1 MANDKTE
8 KATPK
13 RREQSR
19 KRGQV
24 ARSPEVN
31 VAVGLLA
38 TFGLLAVVGGSTL
51 QAMRDLM
58 AGALSEAGETSGIT
72 FSEAWDIGLQG
83 VWDAA
88 KMLAP
93 FLAVGAIA
101 GVLASAAQVRPK
113 ITIEVLKPRFSV
125 LNPITGMKK
134 FVSPRSVVG
143 LVKDLLKVSLI
154 GVLAYAMIKSRMFDI
169 IGLTGAGPGEVI
181 ALVGD
186 IVLKLGFAIAG
197 VYAVIAVGDFIFQRW
212 QHERDIRMTK
222 DEVKRE
228 AKDQDISPHIK
239 GAMKQKQRE
248 CVKFGNLVMEGRDIG
263 TNIFPET
270 DFKFYLDAHLEERS
284 KRRAAE
290 GVNENLAA
298 RDQRDSQRAVAP
310 LMIPLGARVINN
322 SNMTSQETSS
332 LIISEIRRRL
342 VTQASAH

>member
-101 GVLASAAQVRPK
+101 G
-113 ITIEVLKPRFSV
+113 
-125 LNPITGMKK
+125 
-134 FVSPRSVVG
+134 
-143 LVKDLLKVSLI
+143 
-154 GVLAYAMIKSRMFDI
+154 
-169 IGLTGAGPGEVI
+169 
-181 ALVGD
+181 
-186 IVLKLGFAIAG
+186 
-197 VYAVIAVGDFIFQRW
+197 
-212 QHERDIRMTK
+212 
-222 DEVKRE
+222 
-228 AKDQDISPHIK
+228 
-239 GAMKQKQRE
+239 
-248 CVKFGNLVMEGRDIG
+248 
-263 TNIFPET
+263 
-270 DFKFYLDAHLEERS
+270 
-284 KRRAAE
+284 
-290 GVNENLAA
+290 
-298 RDQRDSQRAVAP
+298 
-310 LMIPLGARVINN
+310 
-322 SNMTSQETSS
+322 
-332 LIISEIRRRL
+332 
-342 VTQASAH
+342 